1 MLTRSADRVSTYSKM
16 HRFAVQGDRSLIL
29 LTAGNLATSQAVV
42 SQIQRDLEENA
53 EFNISDAKYVSD
65 IAEYIGQLNV
75 AEQEKHRRPPV
86 LLLLGNIEL
95 PDVLGD
101 IRYVLGIR
109 DVELGVFF

>member
-1 MLTRSADRVSTYSKM
+1 MIALGIDQIELT
-16 HRFAVQGDRSLIL
+16 G
-29 LTAGNLATSQAVV
+29 LTL
-42 SQIQRDLEENA
+42 DLPAQNEGGTGIKTLGIRPA
-53 EFNISDAKYVSD
+53 
-65 IAEYIGQLNV
+65 
-75 AEQEKHRRPPV
+75 RPPV